1 MPIEAKE
8 LELLIKKAFPDSDV
22 VLKDLVGDGDH
33 YEVTIKSVMFNGK
46 SKIEQHR
53 LVNKALSG
61 CLGGILHALSIKT
74 LVLNN

>member
-22 VLKDLVGDGDH
+22 ILKDLVGDGDH
-33 YEVTIKSVMFNGK
+33 YEVTIMSVMFKDK

-61 CLGGILHALSIKT
+61 YLGGTLHALSIKT
-74 LVLNN
+74 LSLDN